1 MMCPLSYL
9 LIIVLLLTL
18 GIINDQTYIYDNYT
32 SSVTHI
38 CNAENDNNVFLSKK
52 SAMTP
57 FAMTSSIQAVSN
69 GSNPSPNPS
78 SSTGKCFGGS
88 TDFTSSNESYINKP
102 TGVLYQTGANLP
114 TDSRAIDITLMNFSD
129 TKSVPIV
136 HTALS
141 HSIPD
146 SFTANSSLTT
156 HLEVKG
162 DVDSGDAYTN
172 NKVSGL
178 LALAQTSGFSGLNI
192 SHVPGKNNTNDSSDC
207 CHFLSFEEWKKKK
220 VEKGSY
226 KNESKL
232 LLEEE
237 SILSKSNNN
246 NIDEN
251 RSRDVVEYPEED
263 QGTVYKNRF
272 NFASVDCAA
281 TIVKTDSNAKGASAI
296 LAENKNSYLLNRCS
310 SPQKFVV
317 IELCQDILID
327 TVVMGNLEFFSS
339 NFRRVRFS
347 VSDRFPVSSPTGWK
361 VLGEFE
367 AENVRDVQS
376 FKINDSLIW
385 AKYLKLEILSHYGDE
400 FYCPI
405 SIVRVHGKTMMEEF
419 KMTEEQESLKNDI
432 QTSQGLHDAYDLS
445 NLSNF
450 SSLAMEGYEC
460 KISLPYIGI
469 NEFLEG
475 INGTDDVCDASFSF
489 PAEHEINSDAIQKA
503 NTKSSQESIYKNIM
517 KRLSLLESN
526 ATLSLLYIEE
536 QSKLLSEAFSNLEK
550 RQTSSFEALVDTYN
564 TSLSNNLLHY
574 KNFFLEAQNEIT
586 KFLTIQ
592 DYKHQKSLKDANEQV
607 TSLSNQL
614 TFQRRL
620 VMLNTIIILC
630 ILVYV
635 ALTRDIYIEDL
646 ATSAK
651 KSHSTG
657 SFYFSVGSLKKR
669 KYDVHY
675 QEKKLRGIFPGNHNK
690 YVQS

>member
-1 MMCPLSYL
+1 M
-9 LIIVLLLTL
+9 LLLTL
-18 GIINDQTYIYDNYT
+18 GIISDQTNNSDNGA
-32 SSVTHI
+32 SSVTNI
-38 CNAENDNNVFLSKK
+38 CSAENDNNVFLSAKCVM
-52 SAMTP
+52 AP
-57 FAMTSSIQAVSN
+57 FAMTSLNQAVSN
-69 GSNPSPNPS
+69 NPNPS
-78 SSTGKCFGGS
+78 TSLSSSTSSCFRGS
-88 TDFTSSNESYINKP
+88 TDFSSNDESYTNKP
-102 TGVLYQTGANLP
+102 TSISDQFSINSL
-114 TDSRAIDITLMNFSD
+114 TDSGVIDSTSTDSSNMQ
-129 TKSVPIV
+129 SVSSV
-136 HTALS
+136 FTGTS
-141 HSIPD
+141 HNGPD
-146 SFTANSSLTT
+146 SLTT
-156 HLEVKG
+156 NNALTTQSEAKG
-162 DVDSGDAYTN
+162 NVVSGDPSTDSE
-172 NKVSGL
+172 VSE
-178 LALAQTSGFSGLNI
+178 ASVSPQNSGFSGLNI
-192 SHVPGKNNTNDSSDC
+192 SHVPHNNGSNDSSDC

-220 VEKGSY
+220 VEKSPY
-226 KNESKL
+226 KNESRL
-232 LLEEE
+232 LLQEE
-237 SILSKSNNN
+237 STLSKSNIN
-246 NIDEN
+246 NIGEN
-251 RSRDVVEYPEED
+251 RSSEVVEHPEED
-263 QGTVYKNRF
+263 QGTIYKNRF

-339 NFRRVRFS
+339 NFRKVRFS

-376 FKINDSLIW
+376 FKINDSLMW
-385 AKYLKLEILSHYGDE
+385 AKYLKLEMLSHYGDE

-419 KMTEEQESLKNDI
+419 KMTEEQESLANGIHTRQDVD
-432 QTSQGLHDAYDLS
+432 DAYELS

-475 INGTDDVCDASFSF
+475 MNGTNDVCDASFSF
-489 PAEHEINSDAIQKA
+489 PAEHETNSDAIQKS
-503 NTKSSQESIYKNIM
+503 NTKTSQESIYKNIM

-536 QSKLLSEAFSNLEK
+536 QSKLLSEAFSNLER

-564 TSLSNNLLHY
+564 SSLSNNLLHY

-607 TSLSNQL
+607 TSLSGQL

-620 VMLNTIIILC
+620 VILNTVIILC

-646 ATSAK
+646 ASSTK

-657 SFYFSVGSLKKR
+657 NYYFSVGSLKKR

-675 QEKKLRGIFPGNHNK
+675 QEKKLRGIFPSSRNK